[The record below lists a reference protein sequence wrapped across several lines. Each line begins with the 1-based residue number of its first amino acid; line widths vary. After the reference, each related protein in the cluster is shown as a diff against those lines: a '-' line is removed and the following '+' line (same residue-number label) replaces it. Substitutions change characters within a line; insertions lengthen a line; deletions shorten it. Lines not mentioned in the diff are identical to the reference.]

1 MEYLSA
7 KYDADT
13 VTCDYAAGDGSH
25 LLRTGGTAAW
35 RFNNPGN
42 LRPSRKGAL
51 LYGAIGIGKTKSNGS
66 FLIFS
71 SYEEGRKQK
80 KALLRRKYN
89 GRTIYT
95 MLAGIDDGHG
105 NMIEGYAPASD
116 SNNPTTYAAALSQH
130 TGLSTDTVLST
141 MTDAQLESM
150 MDAMEQREGYHAKKD
165 TRKETI
171 VHTTS
176 ITVSDG
182 AKPKPAVEAKIKTGE
197 QEHLTQT
204 DKTGRLPAIVHT
216 EPGQPI
222 QVFMKSL
229 EGKWEQVYDGV
240 MNAKSETVA
249 IFNPLDWFSAP
260 TAQKKPLAPPP
271 KRGRTPMRYVIQSED
286 TLSKIAAK
294 FKTTVPAILR
304 DNPQIKN
311 AAKIYPAQVI
321 SIYGSSAAAPAG
333 KPAPKSQPLQQA
345 PKAGAPAAA
354 KPAAK
359 PADKPADKPV
369 AKPPAAA
376 PVTRSKEGQ
385 GAPLALLMPDQKQA
399 PWMQVAVA
407 EAKQWA
413 GKTEDVIT
421 KTDNYHKLNGGF
433 LTTMV
438 GTDNAWCASFVNY
451 CLSRSTPAYTRWKN
465 SFRARAIALDAN
477 FVEIKTPI
485 FGCILLVGTH
495 HVSLVYAKEGANYVC
510 LGGNQSDQINFTLF
524 RKDVRFFVP
533 LAYHAYAQQEIAK
546 GAKLAEHTAD
556 ELNVAFGIPVKK
568 KKGNALR

>member
-42 LRPSRKGAL
+42 LRPGRKGTL

-71 SYEEGRKQK
+71 CYEEGRKQK

-95 MLAGIDDGHG
+95 MLAGIDDGQG
-105 NMIEGYAPASD
+105 NLIEGYAPASD
-116 SNNPTTYAAALSQH
+116 SNNPTTYAAALSKH
-130 TGLSTDTVLST
+130 TGLSTDTLLST

-150 MDAMEQREGYHAKKD
+150 MDAMEQHEGYHAKKD

-182 AKPKPAVEAKIKTGE
+182 AKPKPALEAKIKTGQ

-216 EPGQPI
+216 EPGQAI

-229 EGKWEQVYDGV
+229 EGKWESVYDGL
-240 MNAKSETVA
+240 MGGKSQTVA
-249 IFNPLDWFSAP
+249 LFNPLDWFSAP
-260 TAQKKPLAPPP
+260 TATKKPMAPPP
-271 KRGRTPMRYVIQSED
+271 KRGRTPMRYVIQSGD

-311 AAKIYPAQVI
+311 GAKIYPAQVL
-321 SIYGSSAAAPAG
+321 SIYGSGAPAPAT
-333 KPAPKSQPLQQA
+333 KPAPRPQPLQQA
-345 PKAGAPAAA
+345 AKGGAKAPVKPAE
-354 KPAAK
+354 KPAAN
-359 PADKPADKPV
+359 
-369 AKPPAAA
+369 PPAAVA
-376 PVTRSKEGQ
+376 VTRSKEGQ

-451 CLSRSTPAYTRWKN
+451 CLSRSAPAYTRWKN

-495 HVSLVYAKEGANYVC
+495 HVSLVYAKDGPNYVC
-510 LGGNQSDQINFTLF
+510 LGGNQSDQINFTPF
-524 RKDVRFFVP
+524 RKGVRFFVP
-533 LAYHAYAQQEIAK
+533 LAYHAYALQEIAK
-546 GAKLAEHTAD
+546 GGKLAEHTAD
-556 ELNVAFGIPVKK
+556 ELNLAFGIPVKK

>member
-42 LRPSRKGAL
+42 LRPGRKGAV
-51 LYGAIGIGKTKSNGS
+51 LYGAIGIGTTKSNGS

-89 GRTIYT
+89 DRTIYT

-105 NMIEGYAPASD
+105 TLIEGYAPASD
-116 SNNPTTYAAALSQH
+116 SNDPNTYAEALSKH
-130 TGLSTDTVLST
+130 TGLPTSTVLST
-141 MTDAQLESM
+141 MTDEQLESM

-165 TRKETI
+165 TRKEI
-171 VHTTS
+171 VVHTTS

-182 AKPKPAVEAKIKTGE
+182 AKPKPAVESKIRTGT
-197 QEHLTQT
+197 QEHLTHT
-204 DKTGRLPAIVHT
+204 DKSGRLPTIVHT
-216 EPGQPI
+216 EQGHPI

-229 EGKWEQVYDGV
+229 EGEWKQVYDGV
-240 MNAKSETVA
+240 MDAKSKTVA
-249 IFNPLDWFSAP
+249 LFNPLEWFIAP
-260 TAQKKPLAPPP
+260 TALKNPVEAPS
-271 KRGRTPMRYVIQSED
+271 KRGRLPMRYVVESDD

-311 AAKIYPAQVI
+311 ASRIYPAQVLA
-321 SIYGSSAAAPAG
+321 IYSSDASAA
-333 KPAPKSQPLQQA
+333 QA
-345 PKAGAPAAA
+345 
-354 KPAAK
+354 
-359 PADKPADKPV
+359 KPV
-369 AKPPAAA
+369 AKPQPLQQTPKARSQPAPKPSENTTA
-376 PVTRSKEGQ
+376 VTPKPIAVARSKDGQ

-407 EAKQWA
+407 EAKKWA

-421 KTDNYHKLNGGF
+421 KTSNYHKLNGGF
-433 LTTMV
+433 LSTME
-438 GTDNAWCASFVNY
+438 GAANAWCASFVNY
-451 CLSRSTPAYTRWKN
+451 CLSRSSPSYTRWKN
-465 SFRARAIALDAN
+465 SFRARAVALDAN
-477 FVEIKTPI
+477 FVEINIPV
-485 FGCILLVGTH
+485 FGCILLLGTH
-495 HVSLVYAKEGANYVC
+495 HVSLVYAKQGAHYVC
-510 LGGNQSDQINFTLF
+510 LGGNQSDQINFSLF
-524 RKDVRFFVP
+524 NKGVRFFVP
-533 LAYHAYAQQEIAK
+533 LAYHAFALQEIAK

-556 ELNVAFGIPVKK
+556 ELNSAFGIPVKK
-568 KKGNALR
+568 KKGDALR

>member
-42 LRPSRKGAL
+42 LRPSRKGTL

-71 SYEEGRKQK
+71 SYGEGRKQK

-89 GRTIYT
+89 SRTIYT

-116 SNNPTTYAAALSQH
+116 SNNPTTYAAALSKH
-130 TGLSTDTVLST
+130 TGLSSDTVLST

-165 TRKETI
+165 TRKETV

-182 AKPKPAVEAKIKTGE
+182 AKPKPAVEAMIKTGK

-204 DKTGRLPAIVHT
+204 DKTGRLPSIVHI
-216 EPGQPI
+216 EPGLPI
-222 QVFMKSL
+222 EVFMKSL
-229 EGKWEQVYDGV
+229 QGKWEKVYDGR
-240 MNAKSETVA
+240 MNEKSETVA
-249 IFNPLDWFSAP
+249 LFNPLSWASAS
-260 TAQKKPLAPPP
+260 TAQKKPMMPPP
-271 KRGRTPMRYVIQSED
+271 KQARAPLRYIVQSED

-304 DNPQIKN
+304 DNPQIKE

-321 SIYGSSAAAPAG
+321 SIYGIGAVAAPS
-333 KPAPKSQPLQQA
+333 KPAQKSQPLQQA
-345 PKAGAPAAA
+345 PKAATQTASNTAAN
-354 KPAAK
+354 
-359 PADKPADKPV
+359 
-369 AKPPAAA
+369 PPAKSATTTSPPA
-376 PVTRSKEGQ
+376 PVSRSKEGQ

-399 PWMQVAVA
+399 PWMQVAVV

-421 KTDNYHKLNGGF
+421 KTDNYHKLNHGF
-433 LTTMV
+433 LTSMV
-438 GTDNAWCASFVNY
+438 GTNNAWCASFVNY
-451 CLSRSTPAYTRWKN
+451 CLSRSTPAYTTWKN

-477 FVEIKTPI
+477 FVEIKMPV

-524 RKDVRFFVP
+524 RTGVRFFVP
-533 LAYHAYAQQEIAK
+533 LAYHAYALQEIAK
-546 GAKLAEHTAD
+546 GTKLAEHTAD
-556 ELNVAFGIPVKK
+556 ELNTAFGIPVKK

>member
-7 KYDADT
+7 KYDVET

-42 LRPSRKGAL
+42 LRPSRKGTL

-89 GRTIYT
+89 DRTIYT

-116 SNNPTTYAAALSQH
+116 SNNPATYAEALSEH
-130 TGLSTDTVLST
+130 TGLPTDTVLST
-141 MTDAQLESM
+141 MSDAQLESM

-182 AKPKPAVEAKIKTGE
+182 AKPKPAVQAKIKTGE

-204 DKTGRLPAIVHT
+204 DKNGRLPTIVHT
-216 EPGQPI
+216 QSGQPI
-222 QVFMKSL
+222 EVFMKSL
-229 EGKWEQVYDGV
+229 EGQWEKVYDGL
-240 MNAKSETVA
+240 MDTNSRTVA
-249 IFNPLDWFSAP
+249 LFNPLDWFSAP
-260 TAQKKPLAPPP
+260 TAPKKPMASPP
-271 KRGRTPMRYVIQSED
+271 KQNRSPMCYVIESDD

-294 FKTTVPAILR
+294 FKTTVPAILG

-321 SIYGSSAAAPAG
+321 SIYGRGAAATLG
-333 KPAPKSQPLQQA
+333 KPAPKSQALQQA
-345 PKAGAPAAA
+345 PKAATQPSP
-354 KPAAK
+354 KPTAT
-359 PADKPADKPV
+359 PTEKPV
-369 AKPPAAA
+369 SKPPLSA

-399 PWMQVAVA
+399 PWMQIAVA
-407 EAKQWA
+407 EAKKWA

-421 KTDNYHKLNGGF
+421 KTNNYHKLNGGF

-451 CLSRSTPAYTRWKN
+451 CLSRSSPPYTTWKN

-477 FVEIKTPI
+477 FVEIKTPV

-495 HVSLVYAKEGANYVC
+495 HVSLVYAQEGENYVC

-524 RKDVRFFVP
+524 RKGIRFFVP
-533 LAYHAYAQQEIAK
+533 LAYHAYALQEIGK
-546 GAKLAEHTAD
+546 GTKLASHTAD
-556 ELNVAFGIPVKK
+556 ELNG
-568 KKGNALR
+568 